1 VIHAVYITFSTQ
13 VTNTDQDGPARAE
26 MELQGIRAP
35 NRQENLHHKQKL
47 LKELQPGA
55 YI

>member
-1 VIHAVYITFSTQ
+1 MIHAVYITFSTQ